1 MFFSMSSVSR
11 SLSAGAAL
19 ASRGNLLDNRI
30 KSPFLVSIRR
40 CPLIS
45 TMEMLAW
52 DAMILI
58 LWESSR
64 WRGAEAVFPGAEQI
78 VRFLKGSDGGQILV
92 GGDAQGRVTDVFP
105 GKEGSQIVLAGF
117 CGELRFAVDDE
128 VRS

>member
-45 TMEMLAW
+45 TMEMLA
-52 DAMILI
+52 
-58 LWESSR
+58 
-64 WRGAEAVFPGAEQI
+64 
-78 VRFLKGSDGGQILV
+78 
-92 GGDAQGRVTDVFP
+92 
-105 GKEGSQIVLAGF
+105 
-117 CGELRFAVDDE
+117 
-128 VRS
+128 